1 MRIFFSQSFHPL
13 DDLQMMRVLVLLLV
27 EDTRLVQIV
36 DADLPRAVDD
46 LLVAHD
52 DAHVGDVAVFIA
64 EESKVAR
71 QCLLQE
77 IH

>member
-1 MRIFFSQSFHPL
+1 MRIFSQSFHPL

-36 DADLPRAVDD
+36 DADLPRTVDD

-52 DAHVGDVAVFIA
+52 DAHMGNVAVFLSK
-64 EESKVAR
+64 ESKVTGL
-71 QCLLQE
+71 CLL
-77 IH
+77 